1 MQEPDVLIII
11 LVGYSLFVGLY
22 FIRVLVVLL
31 LLLFGVVF
39 SRALWSDTS
48 LVYERALLFAA
59 AFDFSLGVGQSR
71 EKDPAAVS

>member
-22 FIRVLVVLL
+22 FLRVLVVLL

-39 SRALWSDTS
+39 SRAL
-48 LVYERALLFAA
+48 
-59 AFDFSLGVGQSR
+59 
-71 EKDPAAVS
+71 